1 MLIQNDDKMNRFFV
15 ILFLISNYLF
25 AQLENNI
32 LFKVNDSLVYVDEFN
47 RVYNKNIDLIDENNQ
62 KDFESYLE
70 LFINYKLKLAEAYDL
85 GLQNDPKYKSELNK
99 YVKQLQNTYLT
110 DRETEDK
117 FLREAYERTKYE
129 VNVSHVLIRID
140 ENDNDTIDVY
150 NKLNNLRGPFL
161 NSSINDFKNSNL
173 ENEELIIENLGY
185 FSAFKMIYKF
195 ENMAYNTSVGEVSM
209 PFRSRFGFHILKV
222 NDKRPSLGEVTVG
235 HIMTYKNKPNAF
247 ERITNISDS
256 LNNGVSFEY
265 LAKKYSDD
273 KNSSFKGGRLNP
285 FSSGQINSIPF
296 ENAAFELDKKNNIS
310 KPIETKYGWHIIK
323 FYSKKNLQ
331 KFDEIKYELL
341 NKLKKSSRFSMV
353 SDSFYDFLIN
363 RYGLNFQNNNLDYF
377 ISILDP
383 SYFKGEWVIPESIDE
398 EKILIKILDR
408 NLKFIDFATFLED
421 NQRKTSVTPYQKL
434 ISDQYKSFI
443 KYNALEVYKN
453 NLESENS
460 DYKYVIKEY
469 REGLLLFNLMQDK
482 IWTVRDSDS
491 TKLKRY
497 FDDNKNKYSSFE
509 DERGKVIGDFQQYQE
524 EIWINSLKSKHKLTI
539 NKRAVKRLKKEY
551 N

>member
-1 MLIQNDDKMNRFFV
+1 MLIQNDGKMNRFFI

-25 AQLENNI
+25 AQLENNV

-47 RVYNKNIDLIDENNQ
+47 RVYNKNLDLIDENNQ

-70 LFINYKLKLAEAYDL
+70 LFINYKLKLAEAYEI

-99 YVKQLQNTYLT
+99 YIKQLQNTYLT

-117 FLREAYERTKYE
+117 FLNEAYERTKSE
-129 VNVSHVLIRID
+129 VDVSHVLIRID
-140 ENDNDTIDVY
+140 ENENDTLKIY
-150 NKLNNLRGPFL
+150 NKLNALRGAFSNLPV
-161 NSSINDFKNSNL
+161 NDFKNKYQNDQ
-173 ENEELIIENLGY
+173 ELIIENLGY

-209 PFRSRFGFHILKV
+209 PFRTRFGFHILKV

-247 ERITNISDS
+247 ERITNILDS

-296 ENAAFELDKKNNIS
+296 ENAAFELGKKNNIS

-323 FYSKKNLQ
+323 FYSKKNVQ

-341 NKLKKSSRFSMV
+341 NKLKKSSRFSIV
-353 SDSFYDFLIN
+353 SDSFYDFLMN
-363 RYGLNFQNNNLDYF
+363 RYGLNYQNNNLDYF

-383 SYFKGEWVIPESIDE
+383 SYFKGEWSIPESIDE
-398 EKILIKILDR
+398 EKTLIKILDK

-421 NQRKTSVTPYQKL
+421 NQRKTSITPYQKL
-434 ISDQYKSFI
+434 ISDRYKSFI

-460 DYKYVIKEY
+460 DYKFVIKEY

-491 TKLKRY
+491 TKLKM
-497 FDDNKNKYSSFE
+497 FFSENKNKYTSFE
-509 DERGKVIGDFQQYQE
+509 EDRGKVIGDFQQYQE
-524 EIWINSLKSKHKLTI
+524 KLWINSLKSKHKLTI
-539 NKRAVKRLKKEY
+539 NKRTVKRLKKEY

>member
-1 MLIQNDDKMNRFFV
+1 MNRFFIV
-15 ILFLISNYLF
+15 ISLFINSSF

-150 NKLNNLRGPFL
+150 NKLNNLRDPFL
-161 NSSINDFKNSNL
+161 NSSFNDFKNSNL
-173 ENEELIIENLGY
+173 EDEELIIENLGY

-195 ENMAYNTSVGEVSM
+195 ENMAYNTPVGEVSM
-209 PFRSRFGFHILKV
+209 PFRTRFGFHILKV

-296 ENAAFELDKKNNIS
+296 ENAAFELGKKNNIS

-341 NKLKKSSRFSMV
+341 NKLKKSSRFNIV
-353 SDSFYDFLIN
+353 SDSFYDFLMD
-363 RYGLNFQNNNLDYF
+363 RYGLNDQNNNLDYF

-421 NQRKTSVTPYQKL
+421 NQRKTSVTSYQKL
-434 ISDQYKSFI
+434 ISDQYKSFV

-491 TKLKRY
+491 TKLKMY

-524 EIWINSLKSKHKLTI
+524 ELWINSLKSKHKLTI

>member
-1 MLIQNDDKMNRFFV
+1 MNRTFI
-15 ILFLISNYLF
+15 ILSLFINFSF
-25 AQLENNI
+25 AQFENNI

-129 VNVSHVLIRID
+129 VNVSHILIRID

-150 NKLNNLRGPFL
+150 NKLNNLRDPFL
-161 NSSINDFKNSNL
+161 NSSINDFKNSHL
-173 ENEELIIENLGY
+173 EDEELIIENLGY

-195 ENMAYNTSVGEVSM
+195 ENMAYKTPVGEVSL

-222 NDKRPSLGEVTVG
+222 NDKRSSLGEVTVG
-235 HIMTYKNKPNAF
+235 HIMTYKNKPNAY
-247 ERITNISDS
+247 ERITNILDS
-256 LNNGVSFEY
+256 LNNGISFEY

-296 ENAAFELDKKNNIS
+296 ENAAFELGKKNNVS

-323 FYSKKNLQ
+323 FYSKKNIQ

-341 NKLKKSSRFSMV
+341 NRLKKSSRFSIV
-353 SDSFYDFLIN
+353 SDSFYDFLMN
-363 RYGLNFQNNNLDYF
+363 RYGLNYQNNNLDYF
-377 ISILDP
+377 ISILDS
-383 SYFKGEWVIPESIDE
+383 SYFKGEWSIPESIDE
-398 EKILIKILDR
+398 EKTLIKILDK

-421 NQRKTSVTPYQKL
+421 NQRKTSITPYQKL
-434 ISDQYKSFI
+434 ISDRYKSFI

-491 TKLKRY
+491 TKLKM
-497 FDDNKNKYSSFE
+497 FFSENKNKYTSFE
-509 DERGKVIGDFQQYQE
+509 EDRGKVIGDFQQYQE
-524 EIWINSLKSKHKLTI
+524 ELWINSLKSKHKLTI
-539 NKRAVKRLKKEY
+539 NKRTVKRLKKEY

>member
-1 MLIQNDDKMNRFFV
+1 MNRFFIV
-15 ILFLISNYLF
+15 LSLFINFSF

-129 VNVSHVLIRID
+129 VNVSHILIRID

-150 NKLNNLRGPFL
+150 NKLNNLRDPFL
-161 NSSINDFKNSNL
+161 NSSINDFKNSHL
-173 ENEELIIENLGY
+173 EDEELIIENLGY

-195 ENMAYNTSVGEVSM
+195 ENMAYKTPVGEVSL

-222 NDKRPSLGEVTVG
+222 NDKRSSLGEVTVG
-235 HIMTYKNKPNAF
+235 HIMTYKNKPNAY
-247 ERITNISDS
+247 ERITNILDS
-256 LNNGVSFEY
+256 LNNGISFEY

-296 ENAAFELDKKNNIS
+296 ENAAFELGKKNNVS

-323 FYSKKNLQ
+323 FYSKKNVQ

-341 NKLKKSSRFSMV
+341 NKLKKSSRFSIV
-353 SDSFYDFLIN
+353 SDSFYDFLMN
-363 RYGLNFQNNNLDYF
+363 RYGLNYQNNNLDYF

-383 SYFKGEWVIPESIDE
+383 SYFKGEWSIPESIDE
-398 EKILIKILDR
+398 EKTLIKILDK

-460 DYKYVIKEY
+460 DYKFVIKEY

-491 TKLKRY
+491 TKLKM
-497 FDDNKNKYSSFE
+497 FFSENKNKYTSFE
-509 DERGKVIGDFQQYQE
+509 EDRGKVIGDFQQYQE
-524 EIWINSLKSKHKLTI
+524 ELWINSLKSKHKLTI
-539 NKRAVKRLKKEY
+539 NKRTVKRLKKEY

>member
-1 MLIQNDDKMNRFFV
+1 MNRFFI

-25 AQLENNI
+25 AQLENNV

-47 RVYNKNIDLIDENNQ
+47 RVYNKNLDLIDENNQ

-70 LFINYKLKLAEAYDL
+70 LFINYKLKLAEAYEI

-99 YVKQLQNTYLT
+99 YIKQLQNTYLT

-117 FLREAYERTKYE
+117 FLNEAYERTKSE
-129 VNVSHVLIRID
+129 VDVSHVLIRID
-140 ENDNDTIDVY
+140 ENENDTLKIY
-150 NKLNNLRGPFL
+150 NKLNALRGAFSNLPV
-161 NSSINDFKNSNL
+161 NDFKNKYQNDQ
-173 ENEELIIENLGY
+173 ELIIENLGY

-209 PFRSRFGFHILKV
+209 PFRTRFGFHILKV
-222 NDKRPSLGEVTVG
+222 NEKRPSLGEETVG

-247 ERITNISDS
+247 ERITNFSDS

-273 KNSSFKGGRLNP
+273 KKSSFKGGRLNP

-296 ENAAFELDKKNNIS
+296 ENAEFELDKKNYIS

-323 FYSKKNLQ
+323 FYSKKNVK

-341 NKLKKSSRFSMV
+341 NKLKRSSRFSIV

-363 RYGLNFQNNNLDYF
+363 RYGIGYQNNNLDYF
-377 ISILDP
+377 ISILNP
-383 SYFKGEWVIPESIDE
+383 SYFKGEWSIPESINED
-398 EKILIKILDR
+398 KILVKISDR
-408 NLKFIDFATFLED
+408 DLKYIDFATFLED
-421 NQRKTSVTPYQKL
+421 NQRKSTAVPYQKL
-434 ISDQYKSFI
+434 ISDQYKSFVQ
-443 KYNALEVYKN
+443 YNALEVYKS

-460 DYKYVIKEY
+460 DYRYVIKEY

-491 TKLKRY
+491 TKLKMF
-497 FDDNKNKYSSFE
+497 FDSNKNKYSSFKE
-509 DERGKVIGDFQQYQE
+509 DRGKVIGDFQQFQE
-524 EIWINSLKSKHKLTI
+524 ELWVKSLKSKHKLTL
-539 NKRAVKRLKKEY
+539 NKRTIKRLKKEY

>member
-1 MLIQNDDKMNRFFV
+1 MNRFFI
-15 ILFLISNYLF
+15 ILFLISNFSF

-110 DRETEDK
+110 DRQTEDK
-117 FLREAYERTKYE
+117 FLREAYERTKHE

-140 ENDNDTIDVY
+140 ENDNDTINVY
-150 NKLNNLRGPFL
+150 NKLNSLRGPFL
-161 NSSINDFKNSNL
+161 NSSIGDFKKINQ
-173 ENEELIIENLGY
+173 EDEELIIENLGY

-195 ENMAYNTSVGEVSM
+195 ENMAYKTPVGEVSL

-222 NDKRPSLGEVTVG
+222 NDKRSSLGEVSVG
-235 HIMTYKNKPNAF
+235 HIMTYKNKPNAY
-247 ERITNISDS
+247 ERISNILDS

-296 ENAAFELDKKNNIS
+296 ENAAFELGKKNNIS

-323 FYSKKNLQ
+323 FYSKKNVQ

-341 NKLKKSSRFSMV
+341 NKLKKSSRFSIV
-353 SDSFYDFLIN
+353 SDSFYDFLMN
-363 RYGLNFQNNNLDYF
+363 RYGLSYQNNNLDYF

-383 SYFKGEWVIPESIDE
+383 GYFKGEWSIPESIQE
-398 EKILIKILDR
+398 EKILIKISDKH
-408 NLKFIDFATFLED
+408 LKYIDFATFLED
-421 NQRKTSVTPYQKL
+421 NQRKSSVTPYQKL

-443 KYNALEVYKN
+443 KYNALEIYKN

-460 DYKYVIKEY
+460 DYKFVIKEY

-491 TKLKRY
+491 TKLKM
-497 FDDNKNKYSSFE
+497 FFNENKNKYISFE
-509 DERGKVIGDFQQYQE
+509 EDRGKVIGDFQQFQE
-524 EIWINSLKSKHKLTI
+524 ELWINSLKSKHKLTL
-539 NKRAVKRLKKEY
+539 NKRTIKRLKKDY

>member
-1 MLIQNDDKMNRFFV
+1 MNRFFIV
-15 ILFLISNYLF
+15 LSLFINFSF

-110 DRETEDK
+110 DGETENK

-140 ENDNDTIDVY
+140 ENENDTIDVY

-161 NSSINDFKNSNL
+161 NSSINDFKNSHV
-173 ENEELIIENLGY
+173 EDEELIIENLGY

-195 ENMAYNTSVGEVSM
+195 ENMAYKTPVGEVSL

-222 NDKRPSLGEVTVG
+222 NDKRSSLGEVTVG
-235 HIMTYKNKPNAF
+235 HIMTYKNKPNAY
-247 ERITNISDS
+247 ERITNILDS
-256 LNNGVSFEY
+256 LNNGISFEY

-296 ENAAFELDKKNNIS
+296 ENAAFELGKKNNIS

-323 FYSKKNLQ
+323 FYSKKNVQ

-341 NKLKKSSRFSMV
+341 NKLKKSSRFSIV
-353 SDSFYDFLIN
+353 SDSFYDFLMN
-363 RYGLNFQNNNLDYF
+363 RYGLNYQNNNLDYF

-383 SYFKGEWVIPESIDE
+383 SYFKGEWSIPESIDE
-398 EKILIKILDR
+398 EKTLIEISDK

-421 NQRKTSVTPYQKL
+421 NQRKTSITPYQKL
-434 ISDQYKSFI
+434 ISDRYKSFI

-460 DYKYVIKEY
+460 DYKFVIKEY

-491 TKLKRY
+491 TKLKM
-497 FDDNKNKYSSFE
+497 FFSENKNKYTSFE
-509 DERGKVIGDFQQYQE
+509 EDRGKVIGDFQQYQE
-524 EIWINSLKSKHKLTI
+524 ELWINSLKSKHKLTI
-539 NKRAVKRLKKEY
+539 NKRTVKRLKKEY

>member
-1 MLIQNDDKMNRFFV
+1 MNRFFI
-15 ILFLISNYLF
+15 ILFLISNFSF

-140 ENDNDTIDVY
+140 ENDNDTINVY
-150 NKLNNLRGPFL
+150 NKLNALRGPFL
-161 NSSINDFKNSNL
+161 NSSIDDFKNSHK
-173 ENEELIIENLGY
+173 EDEELIIENLGY
-185 FSAFKMIYKF
+185 FSVFKMIYKF
-195 ENMAYNTSVGEVSM
+195 ENMAYKTPVGEVSL

-222 NDKRPSLGEVTVG
+222 NDKRSSLGEVTVG
-235 HIMTYKNKPNAF
+235 HIMTYKNKPNAY
-247 ERITNISDS
+247 ERITNILDS
-256 LNNGVSFEY
+256 LNSGVSFEY

-296 ENAAFELDKKNNIS
+296 ENAAFELGKKNNIS

-323 FYSKKNLQ
+323 FYSKKNVQ

-341 NKLKKSSRFSMV
+341 NKLKKSSRFSIV
-353 SDSFYDFLIN
+353 SDSFYDFLMN
-363 RYGLNFQNNNLDYF
+363 RYGLSYQNNNLDYF
-377 ISILDP
+377 ISILDT
-383 SYFKGEWVIPESIDE
+383 SYFKGEWSIPESIQE
-398 EKILIKILDR
+398 EKILIKISDKH
-408 NLKFIDFATFLED
+408 LKYIDFATFLED
-421 NQRKTSVTPYQKL
+421 NQRKSSVTPYQKL

-443 KYNALEVYKN
+443 KYNALEIYKN

-460 DYKYVIKEY
+460 DYKFVIKEY

-491 TKLKRY
+491 TKLKM
-497 FDDNKNKYSSFE
+497 FFNENKNKYTSFE
-509 DERGKVIGDFQQYQE
+509 EDRGKVIGDFQQFQE
-524 EIWINSLKSKHKLTI
+524 ELWINSLKSKHKLTL
-539 NKRAVKRLKKEY
+539 NKRTIKRLKKDY

>member
-1 MLIQNDDKMNRFFV
+1 MNRFFIV
-15 ILFLISNYLF
+15 LSLFINFSF

-129 VNVSHVLIRID
+129 VSVSHILIRID

-150 NKLNNLRGPFL
+150 NKLNNLRDPFL
-161 NSSINDFKNSNL
+161 NSSINDFKNSHL
-173 ENEELIIENLGY
+173 EDEELIIENLGY

-195 ENMAYNTSVGEVSM
+195 ENMAYKTPVGEVSL

-222 NDKRPSLGEVTVG
+222 NDKRSSLGEVTVG
-235 HIMTYKNKPNAF
+235 HIMTYKNKPNAY
-247 ERITNISDS
+247 ERITNILDS
-256 LNNGVSFEY
+256 LNNGISFEY

-285 FSSGQINSIPF
+285 FSSGQINSIAF
-296 ENAAFELDKKNNIS
+296 ENAAFELGKKNNVS
-310 KPIETKYGWHIIK
+310 KPVETKYGWHIIK
-323 FYSKKNLQ
+323 FYSKKNVQ

-341 NKLKKSSRFSMV
+341 NKLKKSSRFSIV
-353 SDSFYDFLIN
+353 SDSFYDFLMN
-363 RYGLNFQNNNLDYF
+363 RYGLNYQNNNLDYF

-383 SYFKGEWVIPESIDE
+383 SYFKGEWSIPESIDE
-398 EKILIKILDR
+398 EKTLIKILDK

-421 NQRKTSVTPYQKL
+421 NQRKTSITPYQKL
-434 ISDQYKSFI
+434 ISDRYKSFI

-460 DYKYVIKEY
+460 DYKFVIKEY

-491 TKLKRY
+491 TKLKM
-497 FDDNKNKYSSFE
+497 FFSENKNKYTSFE
-509 DERGKVIGDFQQYQE
+509 EDRGKVIGDFQQYQE
-524 EIWINSLKSKHKLTI
+524 ELWINSLKSKHKLTI
-539 NKRAVKRLKKEY
+539 NKRTVKRLKKEY

>member
-1 MLIQNDDKMNRFFV
+1 MNRFFI
-15 ILFLISNYLF
+15 ILFLISNFSF

-117 FLREAYERTKYE
+117 FLREAYERTKHE

-140 ENDNDTIDVY
+140 ENDNDTINVY
-150 NKLNNLRGPFL
+150 NKLNALRGPFL
-161 NSSINDFKNSNL
+161 NSSIDDFKNSHQ
-173 ENEELIIENLGY
+173 EDEELIIENLGY

-195 ENMAYNTSVGEVSM
+195 ENMAYKTPVGEVSL

-222 NDKRPSLGEVTVG
+222 NNKRSSLGEVTVG
-235 HIMTYKNKPNAF
+235 HIMTYKNKPNAY
-247 ERITNISDS
+247 ERITNILDS

-296 ENAAFELDKKNNIS
+296 ENAAFELGKKNNIS

-323 FYSKKNLQ
+323 FYSKKNVQ

-341 NKLKKSSRFSMV
+341 NKLKKSSRFSIV
-353 SDSFYDFLIN
+353 SDSFYDFLMN
-363 RYGLNFQNNNLDYF
+363 RYGLSYQNNNLDYF

-383 SYFKGEWVIPESIDE
+383 GYFKGEWSIPESIQE
-398 EKILIKILDR
+398 EKILIKISDKH
-408 NLKFIDFATFLED
+408 LKYIDFATFLED
-421 NQRKTSVTPYQKL
+421 NQRKSSVTPYQKL

-443 KYNALEVYKN
+443 KYNALEIYKN

-460 DYKYVIKEY
+460 DYKFVIKEY

-491 TKLKRY
+491 TKLKM
-497 FDDNKNKYSSFE
+497 FFNENKNKYTSFE
-509 DERGKVIGDFQQYQE
+509 EDRGKVIGDFQQFQE
-524 EIWINSLKSKHKLTI
+524 ELWINSLKSKHKLTL
-539 NKRAVKRLKKEY
+539 NKRTIKRLKKDY

>member
-1 MLIQNDDKMNRFFV
+1 MNRFFI
-15 ILFLISNYLF
+15 ILFLISNFSF

-117 FLREAYERTKYE
+117 FLREAYERTKHE

-140 ENDNDTIDVY
+140 ENDNDTINVY
-150 NKLNNLRGPFL
+150 NKLNALRGPFL
-161 NSSINDFKNSNL
+161 NSSIDDFKNSHQ
-173 ENEELIIENLGY
+173 EDEELIIENLGY

-195 ENMAYNTSVGEVSM
+195 ENMAYKTPVGEVSL

-222 NDKRPSLGEVTVG
+222 NDKRSSLGEVTVG
-235 HIMTYKNKPNAF
+235 HIMTYKNKPNAY
-247 ERITNISDS
+247 ERISNILDS

-285 FSSGQINSIPF
+285 FSSGQINSTPF
-296 ENAAFELDKKNNIS
+296 ENAAFELGKKNNIS

-323 FYSKKNLQ
+323 FYSKKNVQ
-331 KFDEIKYELL
+331 NFDEIKYELL
-341 NKLKKSSRFSMV
+341 NKLKKSSRFSIV
-353 SDSFYDFLIN
+353 SDSFYDFLMN
-363 RYGLNFQNNNLDYF
+363 RYGLSYQNNNLDYF

-383 SYFKGEWVIPESIDE
+383 SYFKGEWSIPESIQE
-398 EKILIKILDR
+398 EKILIKIFDK
-408 NLKFIDFATFLED
+408 NLKYIDFATFLED
-421 NQRKTSVTPYQKL
+421 NQRKSSVTPYQKL

-443 KYNALEVYKN
+443 KYNALEIYKN

-460 DYKYVIKEY
+460 DYKFVIKEY

-491 TKLKRY
+491 TKLKM
-497 FDDNKNKYSSFE
+497 FFNENKNKYTSFE
-509 DERGKVIGDFQQYQE
+509 EERGKVIGDFQQFQE
-524 EIWINSLKSKHKLTI
+524 ELWINSLKSKHKLTL
-539 NKRAVKRLKKEY
+539 NKRTIKRLKKDY

>member
-1 MLIQNDDKMNRFFV
+1 MNRFFI
-15 ILFLISNYLF
+15 ILFLISNFSF

-117 FLREAYERTKYE
+117 FLREAYERTKHE

-140 ENDNDTIDVY
+140 ENDNDTINVY
-150 NKLNNLRGPFL
+150 NKLNALRGPFL
-161 NSSINDFKNSNL
+161 NSSIDDFKNSHQ
-173 ENEELIIENLGY
+173 EDEELIIENLGY

-195 ENMAYNTSVGEVSM
+195 ENMAYKTPVGEVSL

-222 NDKRPSLGEVTVG
+222 NNKRSSLGEVTVG
-235 HIMTYKNKPNAF
+235 HIMTYKNKPNAY
-247 ERITNISDS
+247 ERISNILDS

-296 ENAAFELDKKNNIS
+296 ENAAFELGKKNNIS

-323 FYSKKNLQ
+323 FYSKKNVQ

-341 NKLKKSSRFSMV
+341 NKLKKSSRFSIV
-353 SDSFYDFLIN
+353 SDSFYDFLMN
-363 RYGLNFQNNNLDYF
+363 RYGLSYQNNNLDYF

-383 SYFKGEWVIPESIDE
+383 SYFKGEWSIPESIQE
-398 EKILIKILDR
+398 EKILIKISDKH
-408 NLKFIDFATFLED
+408 LKYIDFATFLED
-421 NQRKTSVTPYQKL
+421 NQRKSSVSPYQKL

-443 KYNALEVYKN
+443 KYNALEIYKN

-460 DYKYVIKEY
+460 DYKFVIKEY

-491 TKLKRY
+491 TKLKM
-497 FDDNKNKYSSFE
+497 FFNENKNKYTSFE
-509 DERGKVIGDFQQYQE
+509 EDRGKVIGDFQQFQE
-524 EIWINSLKSKHKLTI
+524 ELWINSLKSKHKLTL
-539 NKRAVKRLKKEY
+539 NKRTIKRLKKDY

>member
-1 MLIQNDDKMNRFFV
+1 MNRFFIV
-15 ILFLISNYLF
+15 LSLFINSSF

-110 DRETEDK
+110 DRETEEK
-117 FLREAYERTKYE
+117 FLKEAYERTKYE

-150 NKLNNLRGPFL
+150 NKLNNLRDPFL
-161 NSSINDFKNSNL
+161 NSSFNDFKNSNR
-173 ENEELIIENLGY
+173 EEEELIIENLGY

-195 ENMAYNTSVGEVSM
+195 ENMAYNTPVGEVSM
-209 PFRSRFGFHILKV
+209 PFRTRFGFHILKV

-296 ENAAFELDKKNNIS
+296 ENAAFELGKKNNIS

-341 NKLKKSSRFSMV
+341 NKLKKSSRFSIV
-353 SDSFYDFLIN
+353 SDSFYDFLMN
-363 RYGLNFQNNNLDYF
+363 RYGLNDQNNNLDYF

-491 TKLKRY
+491 TKLKTY
-497 FDDNKNKYSSFE
+497 FDNNKNKYSSFE
-509 DERGKVIGDFQQYQE
+509 GERGKVIGDFQQYQE
-524 EIWINSLKSKHKLTI
+524 ELWINSLKSKHKLTI

>member
-1 MLIQNDDKMNRFFV
+1 MNRFFI

-25 AQLENNI
+25 AQLENNV

-47 RVYNKNIDLIDENNQ
+47 RVYNKNLDLIDENNQ

-70 LFINYKLKLAEAYDL
+70 LFINYKLKLAEAYEI

-99 YVKQLQNTYLT
+99 YIKQLQNTYLT
-110 DRETEDK
+110 DRDTEDK
-117 FLREAYERTKYE
+117 FLNEAYERTKSE
-129 VNVSHVLIRID
+129 VNVSHILIKID
-140 ENDNDTIDVY
+140 ENDNDTIKIY
-150 NKLNNLRGPFL
+150 NKLNALRGAFSNLPF
-161 NSSINDFKNSNL
+161 NDFRNKHQNDQ
-173 ENEELIIENLGY
+173 ELIIEDLGY
-185 FSAFKMIYKF
+185 FSAFKMIYSF
-195 ENMAYNTSVGEVSM
+195 ENMAYNTSVGQVSM

-247 ERITNISDS
+247 ERITNILDS

-323 FYSKKNLQ
+323 FYSKKNVK

-341 NKLKKSSRFSMV
+341 NKLKRSSRFSIV

-363 RYGLNFQNNNLDYF
+363 RYGISYQNNNLDYF
-377 ISILDP
+377 ISILNP
-383 SYFKGEWVIPESIDE
+383 SYFKGEWSIPELRNEDE
-398 EKILIKILDR
+398 ILIKISDR
-408 NLKFIDFATFLED
+408 DLKYIDFATFLED
-421 NQRKTSVTPYQKL
+421 NQRKSTAIPYQKL
-434 ISDQYKSFI
+434 ISDQYKSFVQ
-443 KYNALEVYKN
+443 YNALEVYKS

-460 DYKYVIKEY
+460 DYRYVIKEY

-491 TKLKRY
+491 TKLKMF

-509 DERGKVIGDFQQYQE
+509 EDRGKVIGDFQQFQE
-524 EIWINSLKSKHKLTI
+524 ELWVKSLKSKHKLTL
-539 NKRAVKRLKKEY
+539 NKRTIKRLKKEY

>member
-1 MLIQNDDKMNRFFV
+1 MNRFFIV
-15 ILFLISNYLF
+15 LSLFINFSF

-32 LFKVNDSLVYVDEFN
+32 LFKVNDSLIYVDEFN

-161 NSSINDFKNSNL
+161 NSSINDFKNSHI
-173 ENEELIIENLGY
+173 EDKELIIENLGY

-195 ENMAYNTSVGEVSM
+195 ENMAYKTPVGEVSL

-222 NDKRPSLGEVTVG
+222 NDKRSSLGEVTVG
-235 HIMTYKNKPNAF
+235 HIMTYKNKPNAY
-247 ERITNISDS
+247 ERITNILDS
-256 LNNGVSFEY
+256 LNNGISFEY

-296 ENAAFELDKKNNIS
+296 ENAAFELDKNNNIS

-341 NKLKKSSRFSMV
+341 NKLKKSSRFSIV
-353 SDSFYDFLIN
+353 SDSFYDFLMN
-363 RYGLNFQNNNLDYF
+363 RYGLNYQNNNLDYF

-383 SYFKGEWVIPESIDE
+383 SYFKGEWSIPESIDE
-398 EKILIKILDR
+398 EKTLIKILDK

-460 DYKYVIKEY
+460 DYKFVIKEY

-491 TKLKRY
+491 TKLKM
-497 FDDNKNKYSSFE
+497 FFSENKNKYTSFE
-509 DERGKVIGDFQQYQE
+509 EDRGKVIGDFQQYQE
-524 EIWINSLKSKHKLTI
+524 ELWINSLKSKHKLTI
-539 NKRAVKRLKKEY
+539 NKRTVKRLKKEY

>member
-1 MLIQNDDKMNRFFV
+1 MNRFFIV
-15 ILFLISNYLF
+15 LSLFINFSF

-110 DRETEDK
+110 DRDTENK

-150 NKLNNLRGPFL
+150 NKLNNLRRPFL
-161 NSSINDFKNSNL
+161 NSSINDFKNSHI
-173 ENEELIIENLGY
+173 EDEELIIENLGY

-195 ENMAYNTSVGEVSM
+195 ENMAYKTPVGEVSL

-222 NDKRPSLGEVTVG
+222 IDKRSSLGEVTVG
-235 HIMTYKNKPNAF
+235 HIMTYKNKPNAY
-247 ERITNISDS
+247 ERITNILDS
-256 LNNGVSFEY
+256 LNNGISFEY

-296 ENAAFELDKKNNIS
+296 ENAAFELGKKNNVS

-323 FYSKKNLQ
+323 FYSKKNVQ

-341 NKLKKSSRFSMV
+341 NKLKKSSRFSIV
-353 SDSFYDFLIN
+353 SDSFYDFLMN
-363 RYGLNFQNNNLDYF
+363 RYGLNYQNNNLDYF

-383 SYFKGEWVIPESIDE
+383 SYFKGEWSIPESIDE
-398 EKILIKILDR
+398 EKTLIKILDK

-421 NQRKTSVTPYQKL
+421 NQRKTSITPYQKL
-434 ISDQYKSFI
+434 ISDRYKSFI

-460 DYKYVIKEY
+460 DYKFVIKEY

-491 TKLKRY
+491 TKLKM
-497 FDDNKNKYSSFE
+497 FFSENKNKYTSFE
-509 DERGKVIGDFQQYQE
+509 EDRGKVIGDFQQYQE
-524 EIWINSLKSKHKLTI
+524 ELWINSLKSKHKLTI
-539 NKRAVKRLKKEY
+539 NKRTVKRLKKEY

>member
-1 MLIQNDDKMNRFFV
+1 MNRFFI
-15 ILFLISNYLF
+15 ILFLISNFSF

-117 FLREAYERTKYE
+117 FLREAYERTKHE

-140 ENDNDTIDVY
+140 ENDNDTINVY
-150 NKLNNLRGPFL
+150 NKLNSLRGPFL
-161 NSSINDFKNSNL
+161 NSSIGDFKKSHQ
-173 ENEELIIENLGY
+173 EDEELIIENLGY

-195 ENMAYNTSVGEVSM
+195 ENMAYKTPVGEVSL

-222 NDKRPSLGEVTVG
+222 NNKRSSLGEVTVG
-235 HIMTYKNKPNAF
+235 HIMTYKNKPNAY
-247 ERITNISDS
+247 ERITNILDS

-296 ENAAFELDKKNNIS
+296 ENAAFELGKKNNIS

-323 FYSKKNLQ
+323 FYSKKNVQ

-341 NKLKKSSRFSMV
+341 NKLKKSSRFSIV
-353 SDSFYDFLIN
+353 SDSFYDFLMN
-363 RYGLNFQNNNLDYF
+363 RYGLSYQNNNLDYF

-383 SYFKGEWVIPESIDE
+383 GYFKGEWSIPESIQE
-398 EKILIKILDR
+398 EKILIKISDKH
-408 NLKFIDFATFLED
+408 LKYIDFATFLED
-421 NQRKTSVTPYQKL
+421 NQRKSSVTPYQKL

-443 KYNALEVYKN
+443 KYNALEIYKN

-460 DYKYVIKEY
+460 DYKFVIKEY

-491 TKLKRY
+491 TKLKM
-497 FDDNKNKYSSFE
+497 FFNENKNKYTSFE
-509 DERGKVIGDFQQYQE
+509 EDRGKVIGDFQQFQE
-524 EIWINSLKSKHKLTI
+524 ELWINSLKSKHKLTL
-539 NKRAVKRLKKEY
+539 NKRTIKRLKKDY

>member
-1 MLIQNDDKMNRFFV
+1 MNRFFIV
-15 ILFLISNYLF
+15 LSLFINFSF

-110 DRETEDK
+110 DRETENK

-129 VNVSHVLIRID
+129 INVSHVLIRID

-161 NSSINDFKNSNL
+161 NSSINDFKNSHL
-173 ENEELIIENLGY
+173 EDEELIIENLGY

-195 ENMAYNTSVGEVSM
+195 ENMAYKTPVGEVSL

-222 NDKRPSLGEVTVG
+222 NDKRSSLGEVTVG
-235 HIMTYKNKPNAF
+235 HIMTYKNKPNAY
-247 ERITNISDS
+247 ERITNILDS
-256 LNNGVSFEY
+256 LNNGISFEY

-296 ENAAFELDKKNNIS
+296 ENAAFELGKKNNVS

-323 FYSKKNLQ
+323 FYSKKNVQ

-341 NKLKKSSRFSMV
+341 NKLKKSSRFSII
-353 SDSFYDFLIN
+353 SDSFYDFLMN
-363 RYGLNFQNNNLDYF
+363 RYGLDYQNNNLDYF

-383 SYFKGEWVIPESIDE
+383 SYFKGEWSIPESIDE
-398 EKILIKILDR
+398 EKTLIKILDK

-434 ISDQYKSFI
+434 ISAQYKSFI

-460 DYKYVIKEY
+460 DYKFVIKEY

-491 TKLKRY
+491 TKLKM
-497 FDDNKNKYSSFE
+497 FFSENKNKYTSFE
-509 DERGKVIGDFQQYQE
+509 EDRGKVIGDFQQYQE
-524 EIWINSLKSKHKLTI
+524 ELWINSLKSKHKLTI
-539 NKRAVKRLKKEY
+539 NKRTVKRLKKEY

>member
-1 MLIQNDDKMNRFFV
+1 MNRFFIV
-15 ILFLISNYLF
+15 LSLFINSSF

-110 DRETEDK
+110 DRETEEK
-117 FLREAYERTKYE
+117 FLKEAYERTKYE

-150 NKLNNLRGPFL
+150 NKLNNLRDPFL
-161 NSSINDFKNSNL
+161 NSSFNDFKNSNL
-173 ENEELIIENLGY
+173 EDEELIIENLGY

-296 ENAAFELDKKNNIS
+296 ENAAFELGKKNNIS

-341 NKLKKSSRFSMV
+341 NKLKKSSRFSIV
-353 SDSFYDFLIN
+353 SDSFYDFLMN
-363 RYGLNFQNNNLDYF
+363 RYGLNDQNNNLDYF

-421 NQRKTSVTPYQKL
+421 NQRKTSVTSYQKL
-434 ISDQYKSFI
+434 ISDQYKSFV

-491 TKLKRY
+491 TKLKMY

-524 EIWINSLKSKHKLTI
+524 ELWINSLKSKHKLTI